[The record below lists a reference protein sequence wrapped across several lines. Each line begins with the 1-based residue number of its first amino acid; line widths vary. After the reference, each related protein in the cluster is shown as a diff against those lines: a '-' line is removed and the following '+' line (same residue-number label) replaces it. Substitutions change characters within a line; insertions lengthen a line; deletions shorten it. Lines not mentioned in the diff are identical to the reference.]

1 MAYVKGTMVK
11 FHNDG
16 EILTGWVESNL
27 PVYDDDENVVGWVVS
42 CPEFQGIVRAENI
55 INEGDA

>member
-11 FHNDG
+11 FHNGD

-27 PVYDDDENVVGWVVS
+27 PVYDEHENVIGYMVS
-42 CPEFQGIVRAENI
+42 CPEFQGIVHADNI
-55 INEGDA
+55 INEDD